1 MAMSKYFRSRV
12 IGLNPRADN
21 IAIEKEEKKV
31 ADELKNRALI
41 VHTIY
46 TCIRRRNKEVDG
58 ASHQQHRNQ
67 TDIKPPRE
75 ERIL

>member
-1 MAMSKYFRSRV
+1 MAMSKYFRSLV

-41 VHTIY
+41 AHTIY
-46 TCIRRRNKEVDG
+46 ILVYDVE
-58 ASHQQHRNQ
+58 
-67 TDIKPPRE
+67 IKKLMGPVTSSIKIK
-75 ERIL
+75 RI

>member
-21 IAIEKEEKKV
+21 IAIEKKKV

-41 VHTIY
+41 AHTHYIY
-46 TCIRRRNKEVDG
+46 LYT
-58 ASHQQHRNQ
+58 
-67 TDIKPPRE
+67 T
-75 ERIL
+75 